1 MSWLWCVAFAVGAF
15 VLLRWLYSE
24 RRGEKQFIRGSIFVT
39 GCDSGMGRV
48 SAERLAERG
57 FDVIF
62 GCYLQESVDQ
72 INSQKSPFKS
82 AIKIDVTSDDSVNA
96 AAAAV
101 ASDKCEKKKKYEI
114 FSLFFWNFVHFVVH
128 FQTFFFFLTHP
139 YTTHSL
145 TFDCS
150 GGTLILLLALS
161 TAPVSPSKVPPSTF
175 QWLSFNVSSTSI
187 SSATFVPRRPSFH
200 SSSVASLLNN
210 DVVVSFSL
218 APVVVFLLQ
227 CLQQLYVYMQ

>member
-101 ASDKCEKKKKYEI
+101 ASDKCEKKKNTKY
-114 FSLFFWNFVHFVVH
+114 FLFFFGILSILWSIFRH
-128 FQTFFFFLTHP
+128 FFFF
-139 YTTHSL
+139 
-145 TFDCS
+145 D
-150 GGTLILLLALS
+150 
-161 TAPVSPSKVPPSTF
+161 PSIHNPF
-175 QWLSFNVSSTSI
+175 INF
-187 SSATFVPRRPSFH
+187 
-200 SSSVASLLNN
+200 
-210 DVVVSFSL
+210 
-218 APVVVFLLQ
+218 
-227 CLQQLYVYMQ
+227 